1 MDKVIAE
8 GHRTLVG
15 ISRKSMI
22 YRLFNTSPEVSL
34 PETQV
39 LHLAALQKGADI
51 LRVHDVLPAV
61 HTVEMYRRLA

>member
-1 MDKVIAE
+1 
-8 GHRTLVG
+8 
-15 ISRKSMI
+15 MI
-22 YRLFNTSPEVSL
+22 YRLFNTSPDVSL